1 MHLNSSSSWE
11 SKFRFSPLSKV
22 LQKNNDLIELDPLLK
37 YKEITVR
44 LWGRGVVLRGE
55 KSGSEI
61 GGKMRFRVRRNQ
73 FILSRIDARNGAF
86 GLVPPELDCAVV
98 SNDFPT
104 FNVVG
109 SLLLPEYL
117 GWLCRTRPF
126 VARCAQASEG
136 TTNRVRLKENEFY
149 QIEIPLPPLPEQ
161 RRIVARIEQFVAKMD
176 EINRLEQLVD
186 TSILSFT
193 LSQHRELSGPRNFKI
208 GELIELSE
216 DRQEIKAENDYPQIG
231 IRGFGGGLFQKGA
244 LRGSDTTYKYFN
256 RLQAGQ
262 IVLSQVKGWEGAIAV
277 CPSEMERYYA
287 SPEYR
292 TFSCKHG
299 VCDPAYMNFLVRT
312 PWFHGILAGA
322 TRGQGARRERT
333 RPELF
338 LSLTI
343 PMPEFRQ
350 QQRAV
355 GILKQ
360 LHQIPVLHVQTAA
373 KLDALLPSVLD
384 KAFRG
389 EL

>member
-277 CPSEMERYYA
+277 NTVALA
-287 SPEYR
+287 SN
-292 TFSCKHG
+292 
-299 VCDPAYMNFLVRT
+299 PA
-312 PWFHGILAGA
+312 G
-322 TRGQGARRERT
+322 
-333 RPELF
+333 
-338 LSLTI
+338 
-343 PMPEFRQ
+343 
-350 QQRAV
+350 
-355 GILKQ
+355 
-360 LHQIPVLHVQTAA
+360 
-373 KLDALLPSVLD
+373 
-384 KAFRG
+384 
-389 EL
+389 